1 MKSRLLTFLVL
12 CVIHAALAEQVIDY
26 RQSSDFTPC
35 KGVSSIDDNTLA
47 FTGNLNC
54 EASRIFKVNPT
65 VPVTISFDIRK
76 LPENTKPVVYV
87 GFWTYDADR
96 IRIQPRFL
104 RCERGGE
111 TTLLADA
118 PEASVTLRLKMPMR
132 QPPKPWRYLAIGS
145 AKECSLPQFDLLT
158 IKAMNTLEDNSL
170 EVTLEAPLPTA
181 MATGATLHFHG
192 EGPGMYVAYDA
203 KTPDNEWTT
212 VTATVVGE
220 QDGFPIADK
229 RWWKGTRFAKPRIV
243 VYQGKGN
250 QIQIRN
256 LQIRIAEP

>member
-1 MKSRLLTFLVL
+1 MKTRCFTLLFL
-12 CVIHAALAEQVIDY
+12 CIIHASLSEQLIEY
-26 RQSSDFTPC
+26 RLSSDFTPS
-35 KGVSSIDDNTLA
+35 KGVSSIDENTLA
-47 FTGNLNC
+47 FTGNINC
-54 EASRIFKVNPT
+54 EAVHIFKVKPT
-65 VPVTISFDIRK
+65 VPVTISFEIRK
-76 LPENTKPVVYV
+76 LSENAKPVVYV

-118 PEASVTLRLKMPMR
+118 DAGATSISLKPPPR
-132 QPPKPWRYLAIGS
+132 QPSKAWKSIAIGGS
-145 AKECSLPQFDLLT
+145 KDCQLPQFDL
-158 IKAMNTLEDNSL
+158 IAVKALKASEDNSL
-170 EVTLEAPLPTA
+170 EVTLEAPLAKPLSAGTV
-181 MATGATLHFHG
+181 LHFHG

-220 QDGFPIADK
+220 QEGFPVADR

-243 VYQGKGN
+243 VYQSKN
-250 QIQIRN
+250 DKIQIRN
-256 LQIRIAEP
+256 LQVRITTP